1 MDTSTVRIV
10 AGVIF
15 VIILAIL
22 VIRMRGKKKQ

>member
-1 MDTSTVRIV
+1 MDTTTVRIV